1 MQPVNDV
8 TKASEVECFDT
19 DVDEV
24 VGIVNW
30 ERLRSDLL
38 RYSQDTPLTEAVRGF
53 RSRVCVFAGI
63 IDQDKFV
70 DAVTKFRWQSDDK
83 IRSGLSEQ
91 RWIPGFLG
99 GVSALDC
106 LAPSIRRRLLEILT
120 FPYWMRLL
128 LRCVMSR

>member
-1 MQPVNDV
+1 MDELSSGENLLVEKLGICSHDAPSDSPHHSLEWLGSAHFNDSTQPINDV
-8 TKASEVECFDT
+8 AETSEVECFDT
-19 DVDEV
+19 DVDDV

-38 RYSQDTPLTEAVRGF
+38 RYSQDTPLTETIRAF

-70 DAVTKFRWQSDDK
+70 DAITKFRWQSDDK

-91 RWIPGFLG
+91 R
-99 GVSALDC
+99 
-106 LAPSIRRRLLEILT
+106 
-120 FPYWMRLL
+120 
-128 LRCVMSR
+128 